1 MFYEICFIGLLIYI
15 IMILKRIECV
25 IDTLNK
31 KYDNA
36 SKVQLLIM
44 ESQLSLYTLVESV
57 SAVLNTMIKLK

>member
-15 IMILKRIECV
+15 IMILKRIEGV

-36 SKVQLLIM
+36 SKVQLVIM

>member
-36 SKVQLLIM
+36 SKVQLVIM